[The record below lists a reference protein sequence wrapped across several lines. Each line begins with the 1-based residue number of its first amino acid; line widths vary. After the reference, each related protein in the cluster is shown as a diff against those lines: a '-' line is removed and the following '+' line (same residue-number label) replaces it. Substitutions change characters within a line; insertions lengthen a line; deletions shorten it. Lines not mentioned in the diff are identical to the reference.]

1 MRDSA
6 EPVSGRLIRFT
17 QRRLLTACLVACALA
32 WPDAA
37 RAQTAENVL
46 VVINASHPAS
56 VKVGEHYVAVRKV
69 PGKNIVRL
77 TAGAAETISREEYE
91 RTIEQPIGNW
101 LARHSLQ
108 DKVLY
113 LVLAKGVPLRISGT
127 PGRDGT
133 ASSVDSEL
141 TLLYRK
147 LAGIRTAV
155 VGRVEN
161 PYYLHQGALSEA
173 KPFTRFLA
181 DIYLVTRLD
190 GFTADDAIKLIDRAQ
205 APARDGKIVLDQP
218 GESTERIGDKWI
230 IEAGDRI
237 KELPGDRLLLE
248 TTAAPAASSAPV
260 LGFFS
265 WGSNDPAH
273 RIRRHPLSFAK
284 GALAA
289 TFVSTDGRTFTEPPE
304 SWVPGARPGADSES
318 LAGDLIREGVTGV
331 IANVSEPYL
340 DATARPQIFFPA
352 YLTGFNLAESFYLSM
367 PFLGWQTIVVGDP
380 LCAPFQQTPLRGED
394 IDKGMDAET
403 ELPALFAERR
413 LARLAETGLN
423 VESLKILLSADAR
436 LARDDGA
443 NIEPLLRRAIE
454 VEPRL
459 TIAHLRLAAM
469 HEARAEF
476 DQAIE
481 QYRAVIAV
489 EPQNVIALNNLAY
502 ALSERKQQPKE
513 ALPLALK
520 AYRLAQTPD
529 IADTVGWIH
538 HLLGEDQAALPW
550 LEQAAAGSPNS
561 VEILIH
567 AAVVH
572 AALNDL
578 TKARQELQAAE
589 KLDPRIGTRSDVQKL
604 RTRLKLEPF
613 SLSCSEPPAG
623 IRPSVSRFMQVL
635 LYEEVRTA
643 LDVETFVPNS

>member
-1 MRDSA
+1 MRDYA
-6 EPVSGRLIRFT
+6 EPVPGRLTRFIR
-17 QRRLLTACLVACALA
+17 RRLLAASLVAGALA

-37 RAQTAENVL
+37 RAQTGENVL
-46 VVINASHPAS
+46 VVINTSHPAS
-56 VKVGEHYVAVRKV
+56 VTVGEHYTAVRNV
-69 PGKNIVRL
+69 PGKNVVRL
-77 TAGAAETISREEYE
+77 TAGTAETITREEFD
-91 RTIEQPIGNW
+91 RTIEQPIANW

-113 LVLAKGVPLRISGT
+113 LVLAKGVPLRIDGT

-147 LAGIRTAV
+147 LAGTRTTV

-161 PYYLHQGALSEA
+161 PYYLNQGALSEA
-173 KPFTRFLA
+173 KPFTRFVA

-205 APARDGKIVLDQP
+205 KPAKDGKIVLDQP
-218 GESTERIGDKWI
+218 SESTERIGDKWI
-230 IEAGDRI
+230 VEAGDRI
-237 KELPGDRLLLE
+237 RELPGDRLFLE
-248 TTAAPAASSAPV
+248 TSAAPASISAPV

-265 WGSNDPAH
+265 WGSNDPAN
-273 RIRRHPLSFAK
+273 RIRRHAVSFAN

-289 TFVSTDGRTFTEPPE
+289 TFVSTDGRTFAEPPE

-318 LAGDLIREGVTGV
+318 LAADLIREGATGV
-331 IANVSEPYL
+331 VANLSEPYL

-352 YLTGFNLAESFYLSM
+352 YLSGFNLAESFYLSV
-367 PFLGWQTIVVGDP
+367 PSLSWQTIVVGDP
-380 LCAPFQQTPLRGED
+380 LCAPFQQTPLRRAD

-423 VESLKILLSADAR
+423 LEGLKILLRADAR
-436 LARDDGA
+436 LARDEGA
-443 NIEPLLRRAIE
+443 NIEPLLRRAVE

-459 TIAHLRLAAM
+459 TIASLRLAAM

-489 EPQNVIALNNLAY
+489 EPQNVVALNNLAY
-502 ALSERKQQPKE
+502 ALAERKQQPQE
-513 ALPLALK
+513 ALPLALR
-520 AYRLAQTPD
+520 AYRLSQTPD
-529 IADTVGWIH
+529 VGDTVGWVQ
-538 HLLGEDQAALPW
+538 HLMGDNQAALPW
-550 LEQAAAGSPNS
+550 LEQAAAAAPNS

-567 AAVVH
+567 AAIVH
-572 AALNDL
+572 AAVNDL
-578 TKARQELQAAE
+578 TKARQRLEAAE
-589 KLDPRIGTRSDVQKL
+589 KLDPRIGTRPDVQKL
-604 RTRLKLEPF
+604 RTRLKLE
-613 SLSCSEPPAG
+613 
-623 IRPSVSRFMQVL
+623 I
-635 LYEEVRTA
+635 
-643 LDVETFVPNS
+643 FVPNS

>member
-1 MRDSA
+1 MRDYA
-6 EPVSGRLIRFT
+6 EPVPGRLTRFI
-17 QRRLLTACLVACALA
+17 QRGLLAACLVAGALA

-37 RAQTAENVL
+37 RAQTGENVL
-46 VVINASHPAS
+46 VVINTSHPAS
-56 VKVGEHYVAVRKV
+56 VTVGEHYAAVRNV
-69 PGKNIVRL
+69 PGKNVIRL
-77 TAGAAETISREEYE
+77 TAGTAETIAREEYD
-91 RTIEQPIGNW
+91 RTIEQPIANW

-113 LVLAKGVPLRISGT
+113 LVLAKGVPLRIDGT

-147 LAGIRTAV
+147 LAGTRTTV

-161 PYYLHQGALSEA
+161 PYYLNQGALSEA
-173 KPFTRFLA
+173 KPFTRFVA

-205 APARDGKIVLDQP
+205 KPAKDGKIVLDQP
-218 GESTERIGDKWI
+218 SQSAERIGDKWI
-230 IEAGDRI
+230 VEAGDRI
-237 KELPGDRLLLE
+237 RELPGDRLFLE
-248 TTAAPAASSAPV
+248 TTASPASISTPV

-265 WGSNDPAH
+265 WGSNDPAN
-273 RIRRHPLSFAK
+273 RVRRHPVSFAN

-289 TFVSTDGRTFTEPPE
+289 TFVSTDGRTFAAPPE
-304 SWVPGARPGADSES
+304 TWVPGARPGVDSES
-318 LAGDLIREGVTGV
+318 LAADLIREGVTGV
-331 IANVSEPYL
+331 VANISEPYL

-352 YLTGFNLAESFYLSM
+352 YLSGFNLAESFYLSM
-367 PFLGWQTIVVGDP
+367 PSLSWQTIVVGDP
-380 LCAPFQQTPLRGED
+380 LCAPFQQAPLRRAD

-423 VESLKILLSADAR
+423 LEGLKILLRADAR

-443 NIEPLLRRAIE
+443 NIEPLLRRAVE

-459 TIAHLRLAAM
+459 TIASLRLAAM

-489 EPQNVIALNNLAY
+489 EPQNVVALNNLAY
-502 ALSERKQQPKE
+502 ALAERKQQPQE
-513 ALPLALK
+513 ALSLALK
-520 AYRLAQTPD
+520 AYRLSQTPD
-529 IADTVGWIH
+529 VGDTVGWIH
-538 HLLGEDQAALPW
+538 HLMGDNQAALPW
-550 LEQAAAGSPNS
+550 LERAAAAAPTS

-567 AAVVH
+567 TAIVH
-572 AALNDL
+572 AAVNDL
-578 TKARQELQAAE
+578 TKARQRLEAAE
-589 KLDPRIGTRSDVQKL
+589 KLDPRIGTRSDVQTL
-604 RTRLKLEPF
+604 RARLKLD
-613 SLSCSEPPAG
+613 
-623 IRPSVSRFMQVL
+623 VL
-635 LYEEVRTA
+635 P
-643 LDVETFVPNS
+643 D